1 MSWLTSM
8 SASVYWFRSLHF
20 SPANQIQLTVRVKFG
35 TSTEGPLNSDFLRT
49 MKFLVVVG
57 THPTNGIYIADLTF
71 FTSSVIRLLLV
82 LPVEATQKNDTGQE
96 RIGHSKM
103 NRQHSSSFNSSHYPS
118 TPLSLSLSL
127 LLLSQSPAFT
137 SFIFER
143 SALSISNV
151 TSRIRSVR
159 AALRRFEERTQC
171 RRLTFYNYMA

>member
-1 MSWLTSM
+1 
-8 SASVYWFRSLHF
+8 
-20 SPANQIQLTVRVKFG
+20 
-35 TSTEGPLNSDFLRT
+35 
-49 MKFLVVVG
+49 MKFLVVVS
-57 THPTNGIYIADLTF
+57 THPTNRIYIADLTF
-71 FTSSVIRLLLV
+71 FTSSVSRLLLV
-82 LPVEATQKNDTGQE
+82 LPVEATQKNDTDLE
-96 RIGHSKM
+96 RIGCSKM

-118 TPLSLSLSL
+118 TPLSLSLSLSL

-171 RRLTFYNYMA
+171 RRLMFYNYMA